1 MKCERW
7 SRAKYRVWSMTFSG
21 GHVSGNPRQGCL
33 IWDPAF
39 LRSES
44 CSYMEEGNPGKGG
57 KKDLMFCGGSKEPSS
72 RQWVCVEQ
80 SRHRRQVVLAPPNS
94 PESPLPYCS
103 LRDNTLL
110 YVSNYNCLKKIF
122 NVSFAI
128 ISSHSVACIFIFL
141 TLFSAKNIYI
151 FYFNEVHFIHY
162 FFHGGVSKKSS
173 LYPKSYY
180 VIS

>member
-1 MKCERW
+1 MVA
-7 SRAKYRVWSMTFSG
+7 AKSPVVDNEQVWAGADT
-21 GHVSGNPRQGCL
+21 
-33 IWDPAF
+33 
-39 LRSES
+39 
-44 CSYMEEGNPGKGG
+44 GG
-57 KKDLMFCGGSKEPSS
+57 KLPGS
-72 RQWVCVEQ
+72 
-80 SRHRRQVVLAPPNS
+80 PNS

-110 YVSNYNCLKKIF
+110 MSLITIALKNLL

-128 ISSHSVACIFIFL
+128 ISSYSVACIFIFL